1 MQITRY
7 VRVSHQ
13 ENLFWG
19 RLDEDYVT
27 VLDRAPWDSPEQTGQ
42 RILFNECKL
51 LAPVTPSKIVLV
63 GLNYLEHIKE
73 SQSASAV
80 PEEPIIFL
88 KPPTA
93 TIGPSEEIPYPEG
106 LDRVDYEGE
115 LAAVIGEEIH
125 GADAEKARSAIFGY
139 TCLNDVTARHLQKK
153 DVQWTRAKGFD
164 GFAPIGPGIVTDI
177 DPLDLKI
184 ETYLNDELR
193 QSSRTS
199 YQIWNVYSL
208 VSYISNVMTL
218 LPGDIVSTGTPQ
230 GIGPME
236 PGDVVKITIEKIL
249 QKNFYVNLW

>member
-1 MQITRY
+1 MTRY
-7 VRVSHQ
+7 VRVSHGDDV
-13 ENLFWG
+13 FWG
-19 RLDEDYVT
+19 RLDEDHVT
-27 VLDRAPWDSPEQTGQ
+27 VFNRPPWGTPEETGGK
-42 RILFNECKL
+42 ILLSECKL
-51 LAPVTPSKIVLV
+51 LAPAVPSKIVLV
-63 GLNYLEHIKE
+63 GLNYHEHIKE

-93 TIGPSEEIPYPEG
+93 IIGPSDEVIYPDG

-125 GADAEKARSAIFGY
+125 QVDSEKARSAIFGY
-139 TCLNDVTARHLQKK
+139 TCLNDVTARHLQRK

-164 GFAPIGPGIVTDI
+164 GFAPIGPWIVTDI

-184 ETYLNDELR
+184 ETYLNEELR

-208 VSYISNVMTL
+208 VSFISNVMTL
-218 LPGDIVSTGTPQ
+218 LPGDVVSTGTPR
-230 GIGPME
+230 GIGAVQ
-236 PGDVVKITIEKIL
+236 PGDVVKITIEKIGTL
-249 QKNFYVNLW
+249 ENTVARI